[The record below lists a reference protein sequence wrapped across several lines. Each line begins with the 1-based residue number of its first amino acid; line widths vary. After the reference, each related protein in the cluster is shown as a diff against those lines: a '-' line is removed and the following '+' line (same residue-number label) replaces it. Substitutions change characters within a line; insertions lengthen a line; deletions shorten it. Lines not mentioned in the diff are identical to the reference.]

1 MGVIKKFNPETNR
14 WEIYGSTDAKDI
26 KLIDVGNNF
35 ETKNVES
42 ALREM
47 SEKLNESIAYI
58 EAHSQTLTEHT
69 ENIEWLIVNG
79 GGGSGGGGGGGGTPA
94 PPPPIGG
101 GGGGGGG
108 GTPETSLVATGGAGA
123 TGAPGAG
130 VEAIGEDG
138 TVGDETT
145 IF

>member
-26 KLIDVGNNF
+26 KLIDIGNNF

-69 ENIEWLIVNG
+69 ENIEWLIING
-79 GGGSGGGGGGGGTPA
+79 GGGSGGGGGGGGSVIPTITSSFKDNAIIQKGEEVKIEPRKVTIYKLEIVNFFTIITINNITP
-94 PPPPIGG
+94 PSNK
-101 GGGGGGG
+101 
-108 GTPETSLVATGGAGA
+108 SL
-123 TGAPGAG
+123 
-130 VEAIGEDG
+130 
-138 TVGDETT
+138 
-145 IF
+145 